1 MIECSSDDGKALG
14 KLIPDAAG
22 LKFVKKLPKAR
33 YKALLKKTNNY
44 GASGQVF
51 TCQFKTLSSVSPL
64 ITISSVWLCDP
75 YEPRVNLCEK
85 GQFCIIGKDNHQS
98 CGFLNPKN
106 CLLYDNAAYFQ
117 DSLPEH
123 PFACRNSPTTT
134 IGSQGLCH
142 GSTNFTAAR
151 PDYMLNK
158 DCHKAQLGSVTL
170 NCNNQAVE
178 HSGTL
183 FVDQTLPPYSCN
195 IRTSIVYVV
204 DCRLNGKNM
213 TEIGVVKP
221 STHVT
226 STSFT
231 LDQRQLWR
239 SNHPG
244 IRLLRCTFDNLA
256 SSPDFRQKVAI
267 EAFLYAFDSNKV
279 KRSTIPKIQYIE
291 IAQNGSDHRNNQLR
305 DRTGK
310 MSKLACSVSTGLGH
324 YPVTYWEQTIPSKP
338 RASTTSDSV
347 WQLTALPNGTQTY
360 KCHVRVYGKTLP
372 PENEYVLLYETAVET
387 ESLNPSDIHI
397 LTPPV
402 NTTAGAGSLWSAA
415 SQASAPILV
424 LICAVIIG
432 VAAVVAAIK
441 LGLHLRNKRR
451 VPDQLAVD
459 PVRRK
464 EPEEWRRRD
473 MEDIGAAKEG
483 KAALDKTK
491 QPNRAERG
499 RQM

>member
-14 KLIPDAAG
+14 KLFPDAAG

-44 GASGQVF
+44 RTSGQKF
-51 TCQFKTLSSVSPL
+51 SCQFKSLSSLSRR
-64 ITISSVWLCDP
+64 ITIPSVWL
-75 YEPRVNLCEK
+75 
-85 GQFCIIGKDNHQS
+85 
-98 CGFLNPKN
+98 
-106 CLLYDNAAYFQ
+106 
-117 DSLPEH
+117 
-123 PFACRNSPTTT
+123 
-134 IGSQGLCH
+134 
-142 GSTNFTAAR
+142 
-151 PDYMLNK
+151 
-158 DCHKAQLGSVTL
+158 
-170 NCNNQAVE
+170 
-178 HSGTL
+178 
-183 FVDQTLPPYSCN
+183 YSN
-195 IRTSIVYVV
+195 
-204 DCRLNGKNM
+204 RL
-213 TEIGVVKP
+213 E
-221 STHVT
+221 
-226 STSFT
+226 
-231 LDQRQLWR
+231 Q
-239 SNHPG
+239 
-244 IRLLRCTFDNLA
+244 
-256 SSPDFRQKVAI
+256 
-267 EAFLYAFDSNKV
+267 
-279 KRSTIPKIQYIE
+279 STIPKIQYIE
-291 IAQNGSDHRNNQLR
+291 IAQNGSDHRNNRLK

-310 MSKLACSVSTGLGH
+310 ISKLACSVSTGLGH

-372 PENEYVLLYETAVET
+372 PENEYVLLYQTVVET
-387 ESLNPSDIHI
+387 EQLTPSDIHI